1 MNKEIL
7 KDISVL
13 YVEDENDVREFT
25 SKLLGSLLKKVY
37 VAQNGLEGLELYK
50 ENQNDIDLIISDINM
65 PKMNGLDMCEQ
76 IRKINNEMPLVIT
89 SAHND
94 TNFLRKAI
102 EVGVNTYAMKPI
114 DLYQLIE
121 SIIKAMEPIL
131 LKRKLIELNLSLE
144 SKIEQEVSK
153 IKSILDAQDNIIIVT
168 HNENITNVNK
178 KFLDFFEIKNFDD
191 FTSSGKNIFDFFQ
204 EEFGFITKEKINKQE
219 SWIQYIKDLH
229 EIDRIVKIKNSS
241 NEEKIFAINVDF
253 YENKDN
259 YYVFSLTDITKL
271 KEKSNL
277 LEYQASHDKLTGLF
291 NRNRFD
297 ELYSKE
303 IKRAKRYENNLSIIL
318 FDIDDFKN
326 VNDNYGHQIGDE
338 VLIEISKILL
348 NNVREPDICVR
359 WGGEEFLILLPQTN
373 LEGAKAVAEKI
384 RVTII
389 EKPLTEK
396 NLPISASF
404 GVCQMDE
411 NDDDFSLISKSDKLL
426 YLAKKSGKNIVIAQ

>member
-25 SKLLGSLLKKVY
+25 SKLLSSLLKKVY

-94 TNFLRKAI
+94 TSFLRKAI
-102 EVGVNTYAMKPI
+102 QVGVNTYAMKPI

-178 KFLDFFEIKNFDD
+178 KFLDFFEIKDFND

-204 EEFGFITKEKINKQE
+204 EEFGFISKEQINKQA

-241 NEEKIFAINVDF
+241 NEEKIFAINVDY

-303 IKRAKRYENNLSIIL
+303 IKRAKRYGNNLSIIL

-326 VNDNYGHQIGDE
+326 VNDTYGHQVGDE
-338 VLIEISKILL
+338 VLIEIAKILL
-348 NNVREPDICVR
+348 DNVREPDICVR
-359 WGGEEFLILLPQTN
+359 WGGEEFLILLPQTP

-384 RVTII
+384 RTTIAN
-389 EKPLTEK
+389 KPLTSK
-396 NLPISASF
+396 NLQITASF
-404 GVCQMDE
+404 GVSQMLE
-411 NDDDFSLISKSDKLL
+411 NDEESSLISKTDKSL
-426 YLAKKSGKNIVIAQ
+426 YLAKNSGKNIVIA

>member
-1 MNKEIL
+1 MNKEVL

-25 SKLLGSLLKKVY
+25 SKLLSSLLKKVY
-37 VAQNGLEGLELYK
+37 TAKNGLEGLELFK
-50 ENQNDIDLIISDINM
+50 ENQNNIDLIISDINM

-76 IRKINNEMPLVIT
+76 IRKINSEMPLVIT

-94 TNFLRKAI
+94 TNFLKKAI

-144 SKIEQEVSK
+144 SKIEQEINK

-168 HNENITNVNK
+168 NKDEITNVNK
-178 KFLDFFEIKNFDD
+178 KFLDFFEIMNFNE
-191 FTSSGKNIFDFFQ
+191 FISTKKNIFDFFQ
-204 EEFGFITKEKINKQE
+204 EEFGFITKEKINRQI
-219 SWIQYIKDLH
+219 SWVKYIKDLH
-229 EIDRIVKIKNSS
+229 EIDRIVKIKNSL
-241 NEEKIFAINVDF
+241 NEEKIFAINVDY
-253 YENKDN
+253 YENKED

-297 ELYSKE
+297 EIYSKE
-303 IKRAKRYENNLSIIL
+303 IKRAKRYNNDLSIIL
-318 FDIDDFKN
+318 FDIDNFKN
-326 VNDNYGHQIGDE
+326 VNDTYGHQIGDE
-338 VLIEISKILL
+338 VLKEIAKLLL
-348 NNVREPDICVR
+348 NNVRDLDICVR

-373 LEGAKAVAEKI
+373 LDGAKTVAEKI
-384 RVTII
+384 RTAII
-389 EKPLTEK
+389 KNSLTDK
-396 NLPISASF
+396 NLQITASF
-404 GVCQMDE
+404 GVLQMIDSDDE
-411 NDDDFSLISKSDKLL
+411 NSLISKVDKLL
-426 YLAKKSGKNIVIAQ
+426 YLAKNSGKNIVVT